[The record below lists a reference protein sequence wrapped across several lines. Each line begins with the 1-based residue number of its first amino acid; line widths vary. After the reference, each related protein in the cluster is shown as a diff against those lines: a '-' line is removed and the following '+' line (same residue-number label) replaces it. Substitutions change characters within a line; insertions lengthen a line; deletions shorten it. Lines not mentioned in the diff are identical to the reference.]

1 MMFENVHEYPDQEA
15 TNGMFNSIL
24 GIGGRRCDKLSKHIL
39 LENTNHPSINS
50 TFKDGGYTLCGPTA
64 AADVIIYLWQ
74 NGYQNFQADNQAKTV
89 NE

>member
-1 MMFENVHEYPDQEA
+1 MVCLIPFWVLAAVGAINYPN
-15 TNGMFNSIL
+15 TFFLKTPSI
-24 GIGGRRCDKLSKHIL
+24 HQ
-39 LENTNHPSINS
+39 INS

-64 AADVIIYLWQ
+64 AADVITYLWQ